1 MSSLLSPFPLLLL
14 LHVASAS
21 PVKAAKVVT
30 KVPGSLLGMGLGF
43 GLMEKNGER
52 ADGVGIYI
60 KKAANLVLS
69 QVVGEKVFGSGGQ
82 NSWEERYRQ
91 KQVIKRQQKGK
102 VAASHESPAG
112 SLQSP
117 TESAS
122 AHRASAN
129 ITRPQTV
136 HAAFRYST
144 GSESGS
150 HGISNSNQANSTG
163 HSQGRHS
170 LGGLKG
176 KATPTPSKAAVISTP
191 VAAESPEPT
200 LHGSLQTVTEGFA
213 ESDLPAVVASPSPIQ
228 VVSMVLGSPGGEKK
242 SPCLN
247 VFPKLSPRGAA
258 VKNVTSAR
266 PLTAQPLSK
275 AVAVVHTASNRVPV
289 GGKLQPPT
297 IVMSPTSTG
306 KPSPTVGG
314 ATHTVRLLKSIRQD
328 KDKSKGTTA
337 SAPNPNHLFS
347 KSMNGPVNS
356 LPQRATSSSSSQGSK
371 KPGRMSLPSGKA
383 PPVAEH
389 VHMEK
394 AAEISLQLSPVQA
407 AVVSDSISSGQLGVL
422 VGQVD

>member
-1 MSSLLSPFPLLLL
+1 
-14 LHVASAS
+14 
-21 PVKAAKVVT
+21 
-30 KVPGSLLGMGLGF
+30 
-43 GLMEKNGER
+43 MEKNGER

-102 VAASHESPAG
+102 VAASHESPAV

-150 HGISNSNQANSTG
+150 HGISYSNQANSTG

-228 VVSMVLGSPGGEKK
+228 VVSIVLGSPGGEKK
-242 SPCLN
+242 SPCTN

-337 SAPNPNHLFS
+337 SASAPNPNHLFS
-347 KSMNGPVNS
+347 KSMNGPANS

-394 AAEISLQLSPVQA
+394 AAEIEISLQLSPVQA
-407 AVVSDSISSGQLGVL
+407 AAVSDSSLSSEQLGVL
-422 VGQVD
+422 VGQVDRLDSIAVYY